1 MKKLNIAIIGQGRS
15 GRDIHGRF
23 YKSQDNQWFNV
34 RYVVELDWIRRGNA
48 ADRYPGCEV
57 LSDYRELFGKTDIDL
72 VVNCT
77 YSDMHYPITK
87 DLLEH
92 GFNVLVEKP
101 FARNV
106 YECETLIKTA
116 RDRGLVLAVFQQT
129 FFAPFYQHILKTI
142 DSGLLG
148 EILGV
153 SIRYSGF
160 SRRWDWQTLQKKMGG
175 SAYNTGPH
183 PFGIALGILGFDPHT
198 RVAYSRLE
206 STPLTSGDADD
217 FVKVIL
223 DAPGKP
229 FVDVEITSTDAYP
242 GCTVKLQGT
251 KGTYQCTP
259 ARYEC
264 RYIVDGEN
272 PDRPV
277 IEASLRDREENP
289 VYCSE
294 KLNVHEES
302 GEFDGSAFDVGPRDL
317 YRNLYGA
324 ITTGEPLYVTPE
336 KAEAIISVIETIHA
350 ENPLPVRL

>member
-1 MKKLNIAIIGQGRS
+1 MKKLNSAIIGQGRS
-15 GRDIHGRF
+15 GRMIHGIF
-23 YKSQDNQWFNV
+23 YNSPANEWYNV
-34 RYVVELDWIRRGNA
+34 RYVVEADEVRRGIA
-48 ADRYPGCEV
+48 ADMYPGCEV
-57 LSDYRELFGKTDIDL
+57 LPDYRGLFDKTDIDL
-72 VVNCT
+72 AVNCT

-148 EILGV
+148 EITGV

-229 FVDVEITSTDAYP
+229 CVDVEITSTDAYP

-251 KGTYQCTP
+251 KGTYKCTP
-259 ARYEC
+259 AWYEC
-264 RYIVDGEN
+264 KYIVDGEN
-272 PDRPV
+272 PGRPV
-277 IEASLRDREENP
+277 IEASLSSPDEMP

-294 KLNVHEES
+294 KLNIHEEKGS
-302 GEFDGSAFDVGPRDL
+302 FTGSAFDVGTRDL

-336 KAEAIISVIETIHA
+336 KAEAIIRVIETVHA
-350 ENPLPVRL
+350 ENPLPIQF